1 MTDSSFYFIFLFMT
15 GVQVVAGG
23 TQPARQAAAE
33 RRAEPAWRKPLLA
46 IHIVTSVG
54 VIGADLVLLAL
65 GISGARGSDPE
76 TVYPAMSLV
85 SGWLIAPLAVLALAT
100 GVLQALLRGWGL
112 ARYWWV
118 TIKLTITA
126 VLTGVV
132 LFVLVPGLRTA
143 AETATGP
150 NAEALLDDAQR
161 VAFVIAPSVAIT
173 LLLLNVFLA
182 VYKPT
187 WRIGSR
193 P

>member
-1 MTDSSFYFIFLFMT
+1 MRGSRSPP
-15 GVQVVAGG
+15 G
-23 TQPARQAAAE
+23 E
-33 RRAEPAWRKPLLA
+33 PLLA
-46 IHIVTSVG
+46 IHIVASVG
-54 VIGADLVLLAL
+54 VLGADLVLLAL
-65 GISGARGSDPE
+65 GISGVRGSDAG

-85 SGWLIAPLAVLALAT
+85 SGWVIAPLAVLALLT
-100 GVLQALLRGWGL
+100 GVLQAVTRGWGL

-118 TIKLTITA
+118 TIKLAITA
-126 VLTGVV
+126 TLTGVV

-161 VAFVIAPSVAIT
+161 MAFVIAPSAAIT
-173 LLLLNVFLA
+173 FLLLNVFLA
-182 VYKPT
+182 VYKPA

>member
-1 MTDSSFYFIFLFMT
+1 MSEV
-15 GVQVVAGG
+15 GVVDAKAQRTPRAGAQ
-23 TQPARQAAAE
+23 TKADPS
-33 RRAEPAWRKPLLA
+33 WRKPLLA
-46 IHIVTSVG
+46 IHIATSVG
-54 VIGADLVLLAL
+54 VLGADLMLMAL

-100 GVLQALLRGWGL
+100 GLLQAVLRGWGL

-132 LFVLVPGLRTA
+132 LFVLVPGLRRA
-143 AETATGP
+143 SETATGP
-150 NAEALLDDAQR
+150 NAEVLLDDAQR
-161 VAFVIAPSVAIT
+161 VAFVIAPAVAIT
-173 LLLLNVFLA
+173 LLLLNVLLA
-182 VYKPT
+182 VYKPA
-187 WRIGSR
+187 WHIRSR

>member
-1 MTDSSFYFIFLFMT
+1 MT
-15 GVQVVAGG
+15 GVQVVAEG
-23 TQPARQAAAE
+23 TQPERRAAAE

-54 VIGADLVLLAL
+54 VLGADLVLLAL

-126 VLTGVV
+126 VLTGAV

>member
-1 MTDSSFYFIFLFMT
+1 
-15 GVQVVAGG
+15 
-23 TQPARQAAAE
+23 
-33 RRAEPAWRKPLLA
+33 
-46 IHIVTSVG
+46 
-54 VIGADLVLLAL
+54 
-65 GISGARGSDPE
+65 
-76 TVYPAMSLV
+76 
-85 SGWLIAPLAVLALAT
+85 VLALAT

-126 VLTGVV
+126 VLTGAV

-150 NAEALLDDAQR
+150 NAETLLDDAQR